1 MALQEELE
9 KQGNILFK
17 YRGILPVIILIV
29 GLGVF
34 AYSKYSAEPLS
45 NNFVTRNIVFI
56 AIGISIFGQIIRA
69 YAVGYTPKNTS
80 GRNTEDQLADTV
92 NKTGIYS
99 TVRHPLYVGNFFMW
113 LGISVLT
120 LNIWFIVAFILFYM
134 IYYER
139 IMFAEEQFL
148 RKKFGEIY
156 LNWAAETP
164 AFIPSFKN
172 WKKPA
177 LTFSWKK
184 VLHKEKNG
192 FLAIFVVIFIF
203 KTVEIYIEKN
213 IYIIEDTWLIYATA
227 FALFY
232 YIIVKYTKKWTNI
245 LNHDR

>member
-1 MALQEELE
+1 MALQEEFE

-17 YRGILPVIILIV
+17 YRGILPVIILLI

-34 AYSKYSAEPLS
+34 AYSKYLGEPV
-45 NNFVTRNIVFI
+45 NDNFITQNIAFF
-56 AIGISIFGQIIRA
+56 AIGISLFGQIIRA
-69 YAVGYTPKNTS
+69 YAVGHTPKNTS

-99 TVRHPLYVGNFFMW
+99 AVRHPLYVGNFFMW

-120 LNIWFIVAFILFYM
+120 INLWFIIAFVLFYWV
-134 IYYER
+134 YYER

-148 RKKFGEIY
+148 RKKFGDIY

-177 LTFSWKK
+177 LSFCLKK
-184 VLHKEKNG
+184 VIHKEKNG

-213 IYIIEDTWLIYATA
+213 TYIIEDKWLIYATI
-227 FALFY
+227 FAGIY
-232 YIIVKYTKKWTNI
+232 YLIVKYTKKWTKI

>member
-80 GRNTEDQLADTV
+80 GRNTEDQIADTV

-177 LTFSWKK
+177 LTFCWKK

-227 FALFY
+227 FALLY